1 MNDFESKYRGWHT
14 KMSYFKS
21 AVRIVGCTAIL
32 VLAPDGDLINLLAF
46 SFLVGEIIGILEE
59 MV

>member
-1 MNDFESKYRGWHT
+1 MSDFESKYRGWHT

-21 AVRIVGCTAIL
+21 AVRLAGCVVVL